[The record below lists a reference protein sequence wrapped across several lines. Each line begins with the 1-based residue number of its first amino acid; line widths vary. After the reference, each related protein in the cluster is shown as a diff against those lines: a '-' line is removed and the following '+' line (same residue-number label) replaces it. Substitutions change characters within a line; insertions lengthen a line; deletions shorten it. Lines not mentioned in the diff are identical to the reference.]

1 VIFVKDAVILVDKND
16 NELGTMPK
24 LEAHI
29 TGALH
34 RAFSLFI
41 FNSKQQMLIQ
51 QRALTKYHSGGL
63 WANSCCSH
71 PLPNEPLS
79 QAIHRRLNEE
89 LGMQCDMQPIGT
101 ILYNEKVTDDLIE
114 HEFDHL
120 FLGFSDKTPQCHPD
134 EVMDHRW
141 ISLNEL
147 YHDVEKHPE
156 NYSAWFCHILM
167 ALGIEQFTRWSKNIT

>member
-1 VIFVKDAVILVDKND
+1 MKDAVILVDKND

-63 WANSCCSH
+63 WANTCCSH

-120 FLGFSDKTPQCHPD
+120 F
-134 EVMDHRW
+134 
-141 ISLNEL
+141 
-147 YHDVEKHPE
+147 
-156 NYSAWFCHILM
+156 
-167 ALGIEQFTRWSKNIT
+167 